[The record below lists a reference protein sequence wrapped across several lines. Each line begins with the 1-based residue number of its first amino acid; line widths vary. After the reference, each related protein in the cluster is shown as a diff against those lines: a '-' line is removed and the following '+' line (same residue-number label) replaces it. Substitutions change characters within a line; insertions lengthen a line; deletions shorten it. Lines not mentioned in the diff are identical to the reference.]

1 MPRFFSSP
9 SRKKRGTKRS
19 TKRSNKR
26 SNKRHTR
33 KQRGGRG
40 SVGGLSGSRID
51 GSFTSGATQSANYA
65 GTSGAPLDDD

>member
-1 MPRFFSSP
+1 MLRFFSSP

-19 TKRSNKR
+19 NKR
-26 SNKRHTR
+26 SNKRHTQ

-40 SVGGLSGSRID
+40 A
-51 GSFTSGATQSANYA
+51 FTSGATQSANYA